1 MDGYC
6 PYCLVP
12 SFHIWACPHCG
23 GVRPISDEKLKTE
36 KDKSGVGGWTI
47 LLLIAG
53 IGMLMQIS
61 ALFL

>member
-36 KDKSGVGGWTI
+36 KDKSGGGFWTAF
-47 LLLIAG
+47 LLIAG
-53 IGMLMQIS
+53 LGMLMQIS

>member
-6 PYCLVP
+6 PYCLAP
-12 SFHIWACPHCG
+12 TFHTWACPHCG
-23 GVRPISDEKLKTE
+23 GVRPILDKKPDTD
-36 KDKSGVGGWTI
+36 KDKSGGGFWTT

-53 IGMLMQIS
+53 LGMLMQIS